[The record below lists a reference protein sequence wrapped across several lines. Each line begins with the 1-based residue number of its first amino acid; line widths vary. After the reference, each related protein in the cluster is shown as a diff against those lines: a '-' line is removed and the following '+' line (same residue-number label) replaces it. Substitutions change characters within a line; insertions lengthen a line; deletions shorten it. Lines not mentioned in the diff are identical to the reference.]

1 MTQATAK
8 KRMTE
13 TEFLALPD
21 DGVRRWLVN
30 GEVREYGM
38 TVRNRQHGRM
48 TARIS
53 QLLGNWLD
61 GQPPPRGEIADGETG
76 FRLPGNPPEVVGL
89 DVAYVDADL
98 VARATP
104 DTTLFDG
111 VPVLAVEVLSP
122 SDTQDHIRERVALLL
137 KVGVKIVW
145 IVDVDDE
152 TVRVRRKGVPTQTFN
167 TTQELTAEPEL
178 PGFRVPVAALFS
190 RG

>member
-8 KRMTE
+8 KQMTE
-13 TEFLALPD
+13 AEFLALPD
-21 DGVRRWLVN
+21 DGVRRWLVE

-61 GQPPPRGEIADGETG
+61 GRPAPRGEIADGEAG
-76 FRLPGNPPEVVGL
+76 FRLPGNPAEVVGL

-98 VARATP
+98 ASQVTP

-111 VPVLAVEVLSP
+111 APVLAVEVLSP
-122 SDTQDHIRERVALLL
+122 SDTQEYIRDRVAVLL
-137 KVGVKIVW
+137 KAGVKIVW
-145 IVDVDDE
+145 LVDPDDE
-152 TVRVRRKGVPTQTFN
+152 TVRV
-167 TTQELTAEPEL
+167 
-178 PGFRVPVAALFS
+178 
-190 RG
+190 